1 MPEDIVLLLI
11 GSLVATRLVVMLL
24 SGARRD
30 RTPYLLLLGAD
41 AIALGCAHAL
51 GDRAA
56 ALAFVAE
63 CAGIVLVLAPGA
75 LDQLQARAERRG
87 DARGA
92 RRALRVARVREV
104 LVPGRAATQ
113 RRRALEHLAR
123 ARAGDV
129 DRVLAELADEIGRA
143 TDPTRARQ
151 LQTEA
156 VLALLAADRRDAAL
170 AHAGRYLEP
179 EDYERSPAL
188 TAAVA
193 TALASL
199 GQLREAASMLVVL
212 EAQAAGRNLAAQ
224 PLLLSARLA
233 FVAGAGLRPE
243 LEALLAQ
250 PAIGGELPSAER
262 ERLRASAAAASD
274 ADPDVAAVARELA
287 ARLLEL
293 GQRTSAPMRRR
304 APLTLALVAA
314 NIGIAAAVTAL
325 GLGKD
330 ELGLARAG
338 ALFRPAVLAGE
349 WWRLL
354 TAMFLHAGA
363 LHLGANMY
371 GLYLLGRATEEIL
384 SWPRLLLVY
393 ALAGLGGGLASLWAD
408 RGLSVGASGAIMGV
422 LASLTV
428 IVFARRHQFHP
439 VARRMLLGNLLF
451 LGALQA
457 FLGWQI
463 PMIDSAAHAGGF
475 VAGLLATAGL
485 MPGRELSAMGRRAL
499 VGVAMLLVLAFVAA
513 GVLAARRTL
522 SETLLRLPTAEVVVG
537 GVRLRVPQNWG
548 QERPGLLVDRH
559 LGIEL
564 RVELGAGPEARITL
578 HSPQADDP
586 RVRPLLERI
595 SREARPASTGP

>member
-1 MPEDIVLLLI
+1 
-11 GSLVATRLVVMLL
+11 MLL
-24 SGARRD
+24 GGARRD
-30 RTPYLLLLGAD
+30 RAPYLALLVAD
-41 AIALGCAHAL
+41 VVALGCAHAL

-63 CAGIVLVLAPGA
+63 CAGIVLVVAPGV
-75 LDQLQARAERRG
+75 LDELQARAERRG

-92 RRALRVARVREV
+92 RRALRVARLREV

-113 RRRALEHLAR
+113 RRRSLEHLGR

-129 DRVLAELADEIGRA
+129 DRVLTELADEVANAADPARA
-143 TDPTRARQ
+143 KQ

-170 AHAGRYLEP
+170 AHAGRHLEP

-188 TAAVA
+188 TAAIA
-193 TALASL
+193 SALAAE
-199 GQLREAASMLVVL
+199 GRLRDAASLLVLL
-212 EAQAAGRNLAAQ
+212 ESQAAGRNLAAQ
-224 PLLLSARLA
+224 PLLLSTRLA
-233 FVAGAGLRPE
+233 FVAGAGLRTE
-243 LEALLAQ
+243 LEALLTQDSIAAET
-250 PAIGGELPSAER
+250 PAVER
-262 ERLRASAAAASD
+262 ERLRTVAATASLP
-274 ADPDVAAVARELA
+274 DPDVAAVARELA

-293 GQRTSAPMRRR
+293 GQRSSAPMRRR

-314 NIGIAAAVTAL
+314 NLAVAAAITAL

-338 ALFRPAVLAGE
+338 ALFRPAVISGE

-363 LHLGANMY
+363 LHLGANIY

-408 RGLSVGASGAIMGV
+408 RGLSVGASGAIMGL

-485 MPGRELSAMGRRAL
+485 MPGRELSAGARRAL
-499 VGVAMLLVLAFVAA
+499 IGVAALLLLAFVAA
-513 GVLAARRTL
+513 GILTLRRTL
-522 SETLLRLPTAEVVVG
+522 PDTLLRLPTAPVTVG
-537 GVRLRVPQNWG
+537 GVRVRVPQSWV
-548 QERPGLLVDRH
+548 QERPGLLVDRY

-564 RVELGAGPEARITL
+564 RVELGNGPDARITL

-595 SREARPASTGP
+595 SSEARPASTLP